1 LNLAAGF
8 RTIRCLKGSIVQ
20 AFKDIYFR
28 IILSILVVIAA
39 MLALQ
44 GGLNKLKLRAFVV
57 EATASQLQV
66 FASTIE
72 DTVTR
77 SERLGLAISESAGAT
92 ELLDRLLEQNPD
104 IQQILVVSPNG
115 ETVLSA
121 GQPLLEPAYRDD
133 LLRKV
138 FTGRDKVTILDA
150 GPLLYTGRTMLDSA
164 NAVMGAVIV
173 TVPTSKFIGEAEQ
186 SFASLVN
193 RYKLL
198 FAVIAA
204 GLCPFIIFQ
213 FASVGRVY
221 KILDPSDLE
230 GGHQFQS
237 DIDPDLARLQKLMNE
252 GNVAFTAAEARL
264 TRLEAGYTIGTK
276 A

>member
-1 LNLAAGF
+1 ML
-8 RTIRCLKGSIVQ
+8 

-44 GGLNKLKLRAFVV
+44 GGLNKLKLRALVA

-72 DTVTR
+72 DTITR
-77 SERLGLAISESAGAT
+77 SERLGLAMSESAGAT

-104 IQQILVVSPNG
+104 IQQILVISPNG

-121 GQPLLEPAYRDD
+121 GQPLLEAAYRDE
-133 LLRKV
+133 LLRRV
-138 FTGRDKVTILDA
+138 FAGRDKVTILDA
-150 GPLLYTGRTMLDSA
+150 GPFLYTGRTMLDSA

-173 TVPTSKFIGEAEQ
+173 TVPTSKFIGQAEQ

-193 RYKLL
+193 KYKLL

-204 GLCPFIIFQ
+204 GLCPFIIIQ
-213 FASVGRVY
+213 FASVGRAY
-221 KILDPSDLE
+221 KMLDPSDPQ
-230 GGHQFQS
+230 GGHQLQS

-252 GNVAFTAAEARL
+252 GNTAFAAAEAGL
-264 TRLEAGYTIGTK
+264 ARLEADYKTGTTT
-276 A
+276 